1 MKNIFIISIAIIIA
15 SCGNN
20 KPTTQQVDTVQ
31 LGNQVSLTPEQ
42 MKNAGIVLGT
52 FTDKPMSTSI
62 KVFGVID
69 VPPQNMISVS
79 LPLGGYLQET
89 QLLPGM
95 HVNKGEVIATVED
108 QQFIQLQQ
116 DYLSAKTK
124 LQLLDKEYNRQKEM
138 NRNKA
143 SSDKSLQQSEADY
156 NTQKIM
162 VKAISEKLKLI
173 HLNPDNLSEQN
184 ISRSIKIYSPI
195 SGFVKHVNVNIGK
208 YVMPSEVLFELVN
221 PEDIHLNLKIF
232 EKDLN
237 KLSIG
242 QKVMA
247 YTNEQPTVKYP
258 CEIILISKDLKSDR
272 SAEVHC
278 HFEKYDKTLLPGM
291 YMNAEIALH
300 SGLSKVLPSDA
311 IVSFENKQYAFI
323 AISANEFKMVEVQ
336 IGNTENGFTEIES
349 DVSSFNNSKMV
360 LSGAYSL
367 LMQLKNQEEK

>member
-1 MKNIFIISIAIIIA
+1 MKSFIIISIAIIIT

-173 HLNPDNLSEQN
+173 HLNPDNLSEQT

-247 YTNEQPTVKYP
+247 FTNEQPTVKYP
-258 CEIILISKDLKSDR
+258 CEIILISKDLKADR

-323 AISANEFKMVEVQ
+323 AVSANEFKMMEVQ

-349 DVSSFNNSKMV
+349 DVISFNNSKMV
-360 LSGAYSL
+360 VSGAYSL